1 MEDAEAGSGEG
12 SSGASA
18 AERGVMRD
26 TLRELLFEIP
36 GFQTLAER
44 GIPRELIP
52 DPPAGASPSGL
63 HEPAS
68 ESGGSRPSAG
78 EVSSSSGTSKKGKK
92 KKTQGGGIQPL
103 ALSQEAGIQLHLS
116 PLGMM
121 AWLRPAPTN
130 TYLALDKGE
139 GVFWQADS
147 SGEVEGV

>member
-52 DPPAGASPSGL
+52 DPPAGASPSGP
-63 HEPAS
+63 HKPAS

-78 EVSSSSGTSKKGKK
+78 EASSSSGTSKKEKK
-92 KKTQGGGIQPL
+92 EKRKKTQGRGIQPL
-103 ALSQEAGIQLHLS
+103 GRRVYNCIS
-116 PLGMM
+116 PHWG
-121 AWLRPAPTN
+121 
-130 TYLALDKGE
+130 
-139 GVFWQADS
+139 
-147 SGEVEGV
+147 

>member
-52 DPPAGASPSGL
+52 DPPAGASPSGW

-78 EVSSSSGTSKKGKK
+78 EASSSSGTGKK
-92 KKTQGGGIQPL
+92 KNTGRRNTTTGPLSGGGHTTASLPTGDDGV
-103 ALSQEAGIQLHLS
+103 APA
-116 PLGMM
+116 
-121 AWLRPAPTN
+121 RPH
-130 TYLALDKGE
+130 
-139 GVFWQADS
+139 
-147 SGEVEGV
+147 